1 MQWYFIIL
9 FLHWNVTKKY
19 LLFFINYL
27 NLIKKE
33 FENVRTFNLFEM

>member
-1 MQWYFIIL
+1 MLQKI
-9 FLHWNVTKKY
+9 